1 MGHFFW
7 SFAFHHFLA
16 VYSRRGFA
24 GQTAAD
30 PSGETNGWVS
40 GMMRMGGV
48 KDKKKEKIR

>member
-30 PSGETNGWVS
+30 PSGEINGWVS